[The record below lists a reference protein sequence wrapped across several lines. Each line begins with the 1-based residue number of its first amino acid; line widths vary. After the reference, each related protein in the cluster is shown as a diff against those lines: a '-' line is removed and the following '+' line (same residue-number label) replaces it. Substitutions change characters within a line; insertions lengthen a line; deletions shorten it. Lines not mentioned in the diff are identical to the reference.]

1 MVKNVYNKMFKT
13 VEGSGS
19 KQQRNAQGQLQQ
31 NQLRKAQKQS
41 QKFLQRSYETN

>member
-19 KQQRNAQGQLQQ
+19 KQQRNAQGQVLQ
-31 NQLRKAQKQS
+31 NQSRKA
-41 QKFLQRSYETN
+41 